1 MSDLLSWAEHE
12 FKLNQPDDKGITSR
26 EHLKEV
32 ERQTGVT
39 PKELKNPTEF
49 PILLRHLWFAFV
61 RLSKRR
67 TSGFSGPDPLTPT
80 FVKDWLDL
88 SEEELRPW
96 EVEAIFALD
105 DKFMEVTRD
114 RY

>member
-39 PKELKNPTEF
+39 PKELKNPNEF
-49 PILLRHLWFAFV
+49 PILLRHLWFAFCD
-61 RLSKRR
+61 LNGAR
-67 TSGFSGPDPLTPT
+67 TAGFSGPNPITYTELKAWKELTDT
-80 FVKDWLDL
+80 QLK
-88 SEEELRPW
+88 PW
-96 EVEAIFALD
+96 EIEGIKKLD
-105 DKFMEVTRD
+105 GVYLRVANG
-114 RY
+114 